1 MSKKLVPP
9 STTLLPLPVVLAT
22 CGEMGQDAN
31 IITIAWCGIVCSEP
45 PMLSISVREN
55 RHSFNLI
62 KSSGEFVVNVT
73 GANIVN
79 AVDFCGNNSG
89 KNVDKFAATGL
100 TPIPATKVKPPLI
113 KESPIN
119 LECQVRRSF
128 DLGSHTL
135 FIAEIVATNVDE
147 DYLDEKGRLNIK
159 KIDPISYCPGV
170 REYWSGLTVLHGNYG
185 YSRGNK

>member
-89 KNVDKFAATGL
+89 KN
-100 TPIPATKVKPPLI
+100 
-113 KESPIN
+113 
-119 LECQVRRSF
+119 CR
-128 DLGSHTL
+128 
-135 FIAEIVATNVDE
+135 
-147 DYLDEKGRLNIK
+147 
-159 KIDPISYCPGV
+159 
-170 REYWSGLTVLHGNYG
+170 
-185 YSRGNK
+185 